1 MGVHGLP
8 CRFAIRGQRLP
19 AAARSIGEK
28 AGFPESFA
36 TRIQML
42 GLHLFVAFSQQGRK
56 FAGTQLAVKNRRAI
70 FVDSGVGDDLRGVR
84 RMSATTADVGCL
96 SVSAGTPGCIPE
108 FDAACD
114 GSCCT
119 PAPSLR
125 EW

>member
-8 CRFAIRGQRLP
+8 CRFAIRGKRLP

-36 TRIQML
+36 TRIQTP

-70 FVDSGVGDDLRGVR
+70 FVDSGAGDDPEIGGHRWSDSLLSDRCRG
-84 RMSATTADVGCL
+84 C
-96 SVSAGTPGCIPE
+96 
-108 FDAACD
+108 
-114 GSCCT
+114 
-119 PAPSLR
+119 
-125 EW
+125 